1 MDTALIQ
8 TLKKILKQFPKFWNG
23 ENLQR
28 SLVVDAIQK
37 KEVDLVKALINN
49 SKIKSIYSTDVDGIL
64 IFDFDKLISLLKY
77 KEYWADSF
85 TKYRNKVG
93 LTSEG
98 KYLDYSADVVL
109 DFPFKDCV
117 LEGGMTKEDQEKDEV
132 YYNEVIARDEID
144 RLFSPKVFTNTKRY
158 TTDGIEEGI
167 TQFNDDNLIIRGNNL
182 IALSS
187 ILDVYK
193 GKVKLIYIDPP
204 YYFSKKKKEDTF
216 LYNSNFKLSTWL
228 TFMKNR
234 LILAKDLLA
243 EDGAIFVQI
252 SDDGVAELHCLMKE
266 IFNTDQNNFINK
278 ITVRTKSPS
287 GFGSVNPGVFETA
300 EYIISFAKNKSKWLY
315 NKQYVSCEYDSN
327 YKLFIPNID
336 DNHEE
341 WEIVNFHDFVAEK
354 MNYKN
359 AKEAIKSLGH
369 DIFFKKVGDYAI
381 DYEKQLF
388 RYTEIGDK
396 AGSFL
401 VNLRNTS
408 KLTPNK
414 IFKVER
420 ENFYDVYILNG
431 KEIAF
436 YTKKVRVI
444 DNVKTPV
451 IQLSNIWTDISYE
464 GIASEGGVQLKG
476 GKKPEKLLRRIIE
489 MSTNEGD
496 LVMDFHLGSGTT
508 TATAHKLKRKY
519 IGIEQLRYEEN
530 DSLKR
535 MQKVLEGEQS
545 GISKIVNWQGGG
557 SFVYMELMELN
568 YLFIHKVEQAETT
581 EDLFQI
587 FEEMKAEAHLNFQV
601 DLENLLNRKEEVDGV
616 DHLVSFSDF
625 ELSQQKQ
632 LLIELLDKNQL
643 YVNFS
648 EMDDQRFTISESDK
662 AFTTS
667 FYQKD

>member
-1 MDTALIQ
+1 MDTALLK
-8 TLKKILKQFPKFWNG
+8 TLKEIFEQFPNFWNG
-23 ENLQR
+23 ETLQR
-28 SLVVDAIQK
+28 SLVIDAIQK
-37 KEVDLVKALINN
+37 KEADVIKALINN
-49 SKIKSIYSTDVDGIL
+49 EKIKTIYSTDVDGIL

-158 TTDGIEEGI
+158 TTDGIEEDV

-204 YYFSKKKKEDTF
+204 YSFSKKKKEDTF

-243 EDGAIFVQI
+243 EDGAVFVQI

-300 EYIISFAKNKSKWLY
+300 EYILSFAKNKSKWLY

-336 DNHEE
+336 DNYEE

-401 VNLRNTS
+401 VNQRNIS

-431 KEIAF
+431 KEIR
-436 YTKKVRVI
+436 YYV
-444 DNVKTPV
+444 
-451 IQLSNIWTDISYE
+451 
-464 GIASEGGVQLKG
+464 
-476 GKKPEKLLRRIIE
+476 
-489 MSTNEGD
+489 
-496 LVMDFHLGSGTT
+496 
-508 TATAHKLKRKY
+508 ATA
-519 IGIEQLRYEEN
+519 Q
-530 DSLKR
+530 
-535 MQKVLEGEQS
+535 
-545 GISKIVNWQGGG
+545 
-557 SFVYMELMELN
+557 
-568 YLFIHKVEQAETT
+568 
-581 EDLFQI
+581 
-587 FEEMKAEAHLNFQV
+587 
-601 DLENLLNRKEEVDGV
+601 
-616 DHLVSFSDF
+616 
-625 ELSQQKQ
+625 
-632 LLIELLDKNQL
+632 
-643 YVNFS
+643 
-648 EMDDQRFTISESDK
+648 
-662 AFTTS
+662 
-667 FYQKD
+667 

>member
-625 ELSQQKQ
+625 ELYQQKQ